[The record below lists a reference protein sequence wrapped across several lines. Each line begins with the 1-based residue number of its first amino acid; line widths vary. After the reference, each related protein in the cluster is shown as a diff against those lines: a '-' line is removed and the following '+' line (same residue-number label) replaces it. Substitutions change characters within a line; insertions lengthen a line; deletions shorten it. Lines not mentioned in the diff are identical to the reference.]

1 MSRNKFFI
9 ELSKYIPKE
18 DKQDIFDDFN
28 EHINL
33 AMKQGKSEDEAV
45 TSLGSPREIACG
57 YGYNVEKIQDNPSI
71 IKKIG
76 FIILEFFVIIG
87 LIIIFAIWLSIW
99 AVAISFPIVGIVS
112 EILVIVPLSFIPM
125 FIPNWQV
132 LLTGGI
138 SLIAFGVFLITVL
151 ISITNKLFRL
161 VKQLAK
167 KHSVFFSKGDSYE
180 I

>member
-18 DKQDIFDDFN
+18 DREDIFDDFN

-33 AMKQGKSEDEAV
+33 AMNQGKSEEGAV
-45 TSLGSPREIACG
+45 KSLGSPREIACEF
-57 YGYNVEKIQDNPSI
+57 GYNVENVQKNVST

-76 FIILEFFVIIG
+76 FIIIEFFVVIG
-87 LIIIFAIWLSIW
+87 LIILFAIWLSIW
-99 AVAISFPIVGIVS
+99 AIAFSIPVVGIVS
-112 EILVIVPLSFIPM
+112 EILVIVPLPFIPM

-138 SLIAFGVFLITVL
+138 SLIALGVFLIMLL
-151 ISITNKLFRL
+151 ISISKKLFRL
-161 VKQLAK
+161 VKHLAK
-167 KHSVFFSKGDSYE
+167 KHCMVFSKGDSHE